1 MELIGV
7 QAVTFCGSHYME
19 TLQMHTLPRLEVI
32 SFRDS
37 PLCDQREDSIESCEQ
52 T

>member
-1 MELIGV
+1 MELACV
-7 QAVTFCGSHYME
+7 QAVTFCGGHYME
-19 TLQMHTLPRLEVI
+19 TLQMDTLPRLELI

-37 PLCDQREDSIESCEQ
+37 RLCDQREDSIESCDQ